1 MPVAAGNNAIEPG
14 LCNQILL
21 SFQDL
26 ELRKQD
32 NGNRF
37 WVADATESTAV
48 HVTKHPAGSQAS
60 ASVKRLSQWL
70 DTSSELLQQL
80 QERVRIVAA

>member
-1 MPVAAGNNAIEPG
+1 MSVAVGNNAFEPG
-14 LCNQILL
+14 LCHQILL

-32 NGNRF
+32 NSLRF

-48 HVTKHPAGSQAS
+48 RVVKHPAGSQAS
-60 ASVKRLSQWL
+60 ASLKRLSTWL
-70 DTSSELLQQL
+70 DTSSELLEQL